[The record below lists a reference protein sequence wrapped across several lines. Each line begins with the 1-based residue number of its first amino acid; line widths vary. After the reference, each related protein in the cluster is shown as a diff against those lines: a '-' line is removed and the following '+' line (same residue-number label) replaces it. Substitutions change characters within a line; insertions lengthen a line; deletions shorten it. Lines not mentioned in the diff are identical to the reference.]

1 MPRSKEIWVEAVLLF
16 QATLHISEN
25 VAGHLKGKLMQINCK
40 NMSIDKAL
48 RLLRKKVEADGLMQE
63 LKSREYYEKPSKKR
77 NRLKQAAIRRNK
89 KK

>member
-1 MPRSKEIWVEAVLLF
+1 
-16 QATLHISEN
+16 
-25 VAGHLKGKLMQINCK
+25 VAGHLKGKVMQVNCK

-63 LKSREYYEKPSKKR
+63 LKAREYYEKPSKKR